1 MLGLLMFLLN
11 ITWILFYITK
21 YVENSKGLESFKS
34 DAQKNN
40 PFSNIDSVPVRSFN
54 DFRQM

>member
-1 MLGLLMFLLN
+1 MFLLD

-21 YVENSKGLESFKS
+21 CVENSKGLEGFKS

-54 DFRQM
+54 DLRQM